1 VLGFPSCHALEP
13 YLRASK
19 AAINHLVRVLAHELG
34 PRQITVNS
42 VLPGAVN
49 TDAIREQPDSDTLL
63 LSEIVQIPL
72 RRLGE
77 PQNIADV
84 VALLVSDDARW
95 ITGQIIGAGG
105 GMF

>member
-1 VLGFPSCHALEP
+1 
-13 YLRASK
+13 
-19 AAINHLVRVLAHELG
+19 LVRVLAHELG
-34 PRQITVNS
+34 PRQITVNG

-49 TDAIREQPDSDTLL
+49 TDAMREQPDIETLVAG
-63 LSEIVQIPL
+63 EIAQTPL

-77 PQNIADV
+77 PEDIADV
-84 VALLVSDDARW
+84 VAFLVSDDARW